1 MNFETMN
8 MKLHTVLFR
17 TLVTILFFVFAKAQ
31 AQNSITA
38 LSGNQS
44 KLWIKTKPA
53 SADYYI
59 GIGSAS
65 VKTQDYQQIAKK
77 NALQDLIGEIKITV
91 NSTSVLQQIDKDKK
105 FKEQYE
111 TNIKTTVADEIQN
124 FELADSHEESGQ
136 YYVYYRLSKK
146 AYEQQ
151 KQTNLERSEKFAL
164 QFFDKAVGVQQSGN
178 YTTAIDFYMRTLLS
192 LKNLWGEPIEVS
204 YQEKTIFLG
213 IESYTRLQQLLDQ
226 LSIRTDAPVA
236 KFGNADRSAPPF
248 SFQILDSGKPV
259 AKIPVAITP
268 VQFKANPIIYFSDEL
283 GRSAVQLPDGWNNST
298 LKEIE
303 LRLDLKSLAQGIQQD
318 NFYDYLIASLR
329 TPVLKVGVDFQNETS
344 DNIRND
350 LFPFNENY
358 LRADLSN
365 ADRYT
370 LKNLRLIPI
379 RVKSNFKSSVGNFG
393 YFMSLHEGI
402 ETRRITINETDLDG
416 VVNELILRNHSKD
429 TLFIMSGE
437 IVEGG
442 KQDRVVKNDM
452 LIPPH
457 SGRVKIPVYCVERGR
472 WNEKNERDEDD
483 GHHDHKG
490 GKFAD
495 YYSMAN
501 QHLKHAIRKKGQ
513 QGVWD
518 EVKKINDKNGVDSD
532 THAYTGHAH
541 NVEFRGKQEEYANVL
556 KTIFDDEIDV
566 IGMMV
571 VSGKQVIGADMFL
584 SHDLFINAYPKLLY
598 SYSDEAI
605 TFGEPVQES
614 TSVITEYAHRMLSP
628 ELQSKFIEEKG
639 QVFKK
644 GAQIIHISSL

>member
-1 MNFETMN
+1 MDTKFH
-8 MKLHTVLFR
+8 KVLFR
-17 TLVTILFFVFAKAQ
+17 TLVVILFCGFANTQ
-31 AQNSITA
+31 AQNSLAA
-38 LSGNQS
+38 LNSGQS
-44 KLWIKTKPA
+44 RLWIKTKPA

-65 VKTQDYQQIAKK
+65 TKLQDYQQIAKK
-77 NALQDLIGEIKITV
+77 NALQDLLGEIKITV

-124 FELADSHEESGQ
+124 FELADTYEENGH

-164 QFFDKAVGVQQSGN
+164 QFFDKAVNVQQSGN
-178 YTTAIDFYMRTLLS
+178 YTTAIDFYLRTLLS

-204 YQEKTIFLG
+204 YQGKTIFLG

-248 SFQILDSGKPV
+248 SFQILNSGKPV
-259 AKIPVAITP
+259 AKIPVAIAP
-268 VQFKANPIIYFSDEL
+268 VQFKANPVIYFSDEL
-283 GRSAVQLPDGWNNST
+283 GRSAVQLPDGWNNNT

-303 LRLDLKSLAQGIQQD
+303 MHVDLKSLAQGTQQD
-318 NFYDYLIASLR
+318 NFYDYLIGSLR
-329 TPVLKVGVDFQNETS
+329 TPVLKVGVEWQNETS
-344 DNIRND
+344 ENVHSD

-358 LRADLSN
+358 LRVDLSN
-365 ADRYT
+365 ADKFT
-370 LKNLRLIPI
+370 LNNLRLIPI
-379 RVKSNFKSSVGNFG
+379 RAKSNFKSSVGNFG

-402 ETRRITINETDLDG
+402 ETKRISITETDLDG
-416 VVNELILRNHSKD
+416 AVNELILRNHSKD

-457 SGRVKIPVYCVERGR
+457 SGRVKIPVYCVEHGR
-472 WNEKNERDEDD
+472 WAEKDEHDD
-483 GHHDHKG
+483 DDHHDHKG
-490 GKFAD
+490 GKFGD

-501 QHLKHAIRKKGQ
+501 QHLNHAIRKKGQ

-518 EVKKINDKNGVDSD
+518 EVNKINDKSGVDSD

-541 NVEFRGKQEEYANVL
+541 HVEFRGKQEEYARAF
-556 KTIFDDEIDV
+556 KTIFDDDRDV
-566 IGMMV
+566 IGIIA

-605 TFGEPVQES
+605 TFGDQVQES
-614 TSVITEYAHRMLSP
+614 TSAITDYAHRMLSP

-644 GAQIIHISSL
+644 GAQVIHISSL

>member
-1 MNFETMN
+1 MN

-17 TLVTILFFVFAKAQ
+17 TLVIILVFVFANTQ
-31 AQNSITA
+31 AQNPLA
-38 LSGNQS
+38 AQS

-53 SADYYI
+53 STDYYI

-65 VKTQDYQQIAKK
+65 VKVQDYQQIAKK
-77 NALQDLIGEIKITV
+77 NALQDLLGEIKITV

-146 AYEQQ
+146 VYEQQ
-151 KQTNLERSEKFAL
+151 KQANLERSEKFAL
-164 QFFDKAVGVQQSGN
+164 QFFDKAVNVQQSGN
-178 YTTAIDFYMRTLLS
+178 YTTAIDFYLRTLLA

-204 YQEKTIFLG
+204 YQGKTIYLG

-358 LRADLSN
+358 LRVDLSN
-365 ADRYT
+365 ADKYT

-379 RVKSNFKSSVGNFG
+379 RAKSNFKSSVGNFG
-393 YFMSLHEGI
+393 YFMSMHEGI
-402 ETRRITINETDLDG
+402 ETKRVTINETDLDG

-457 SGRVKIPVYCVERGR
+457 SGRVKIPVYCVEHGR
-472 WNEKNERDEDD
+472 WSEKEEDD
-483 GHHDHKG
+483 DDHDHDHHDHKE

-501 QHLKHAIRKKGQ
+501 QHLNHAIRKKGQ

-541 NVEFRGKQEEYANVL
+541 HVEFRGKQEEYANAF
-556 KTIFDDEIDV
+556 KTIFDDEKDV
-566 IGMMV
+566 IGMIV

-605 TFGEPVQES
+605 TFGDTVQES
-614 TSVITEYAHRMLSP
+614 ASVITEYAHRMLSP

-644 GAQIIHISSL
+644 GAQVIHISSL